1 MSREGRT
8 LIGRLSMQFTEGEA
22 APLVKAATSDTAMA
36 GASDSDLAADAAAD
50 AASARSGGGSIPT
63 PMSDPTTSNGGA
75 ISTAVAN
82 EASAPATL
90 DDTRQ
95 ALARRYARQRQTLSL
110 VNLGISAV
118 FIALLLFSGLS
129 FGLRDALTGVPAW
142 SPAWG
147 WQPLRVAAFFGVL
160 FIASTVL
167 GLPLG
172 YYSGL
177 TLPRRYGLSTQ
188 SLRGWLADQA
198 KELILSLVFEVIAVE
213 ALYLLL
219 AVAPTTWWLWAGLLA
234 LGVTVVLA
242 NLLPILILP
251 IFYKLTPLAEGDV
264 LRRTLALAAR
274 AHTRVR
280 GVYAMN
286 MSARTTAAN
295 AMVTGLGNTRRIV
308 LGDTLLDRYT
318 PDEIEVVVAHEL
330 GHQVHHDIPKL
341 IVAQTV
347 ITLGGLYLVN
357 VALHTIVGAA
367 PGYHGLNDSATLP
380 LIVATLTVFGLV
392 TLPLVNGFSRRV
404 ERQADVYALESTGKA
419 DAFISAMTRLA
430 NQNLAELQPS
440 PIVEFL
446 LYNHPA
452 TGRRIALAR
461 SYAQRRRQS
470 ATQE

>member
-1 MSREGRT
+1 MAAT
-8 LIGRLSMQFTEGEA
+8 VAEGEGTATVADASATSGA
-22 APLVKAATSDTAMA
+22 APDEPATT
-36 GASDSDLAADAAAD
+36 G
-50 AASARSGGGSIPT
+50 AAS
-63 PMSDPTTSNGGA
+63 
-75 ISTAVAN
+75 
-82 EASAPATL
+82 EPATL
-90 DDTRQ
+90 DDERQ

-118 FIALLLFSGLS
+118 LVAILLFSGLN
-129 FGLRDALTGVPAW
+129 FWLRDALAGAPAW

-147 WQPLRVAAFFGVL
+147 WQPLRIAAYFGVL
-160 FIASTVL
+160 FVASTIL

-177 TLPRRYGLSTQ
+177 ILPRRYGLSTQ
-188 SLRGWLADQA
+188 KFGGWAVDQV
-198 KELILSLVFEVIAVE
+198 KEVVLSLVFELLAVE

-242 NLLPILILP
+242 NLLPILVLP
-251 IFYKLTPLAEGDV
+251 IFYKLTPLPDGDV

-274 AHTRVR
+274 ANTRVR
-280 GVYAMN
+280 GVYTMN
-286 MSARTTAAN
+286 LSARTTAAN
-295 AMVTGLGNTRRIV
+295 AMVVGLGNTRRIV
-308 LGDTLLDRYT
+308 IGDTLLDRYT

-357 VALHTIVGAA
+357 LALHTVVGAV
-367 PGYHGLNDSATLP
+367 PGYHGLNDSATMP
-380 LIVATLTVFGLV
+380 LIAATLGVFGLI

-404 ERQADVYALESTGKA
+404 ERQADVYALEFTGKT
-419 DAFISAMTRLA
+419 DAFIGAMTRLA
-430 NQNLAELQPS
+430 NQNLAELAPS

-452 TGRRIALAR
+452 TGRRIALAQA
-461 SYAQRRRQS
+461 YAKRAPHAQPR
-470 ATQE
+470 TQHE